1 MAKYIEFGFR
11 NKKLLLPFGVALLQI
26 IINALD
32 MVIAEPAKNPILDMI
47 VTGLSEISM
56 PLIHYLNI
64 SSLKHQTNNDNKHR
78 YPWKTKILHFFILF
92 FIFAVYVILNIFVSI
107 QGNLY
112 RQNNKNIQNPHNSG
126 FSCLESLEMIFIC
139 LVSIFLLKYKYFRH
153 HIISIIIFILL
164 CISIDLILDNFP
176 YIYDRG
182 VLFIVISIILVIL
195 DAIDYG
201 YQKYMMDVLF
211 YPFWSIALIIGIVN
225 LIIFGLILIICLF
238 TGEENSN
245 KEKNFLFIAFY
256 HYFSVVKVGLI
267 LTKQLVLNYILTFFL
282 NLLRVLTILYF
293 TPDYILISFAISR
306 IVNVVIETKK
316 YICLALFPLQFFV
329 LMFYLEIIELKFC
342 GLNKN
347 TRKNIQIRGERE
359 INKNISD
366 ISGRMSDLSSRS
378 SNASDI
384 EVTPDYFI
392 GQSPDFYKN
401 GDFNQYYELNEKLEE

>member
-1 MAKYIEFGFR
+1 
-11 NKKLLLPFGVALLQI
+11 
-26 IINALD
+26 
-32 MVIAEPAKNPILDMI
+32 
-47 VTGLSEISM
+47 
-56 PLIHYLNI
+56 
-64 SSLKHQTNNDNKHR
+64 
-78 YPWKTKILHFFILF
+78 
-92 FIFAVYVILNIFVSI
+92 
-107 QGNLY
+107 
-112 RQNNKNIQNPHNSG
+112 
-126 FSCLESLEMIFIC
+126 
-139 LVSIFLLKYKYFRH
+139 
-153 HIISIIIFILL
+153 
-164 CISIDLILDNFP
+164 
-176 YIYDRG
+176 
-182 VLFIVISIILVIL
+182 
-195 DAIDYG
+195 
-201 YQKYMMDVLF
+201 MMDVLF

-256 HYFSVVKVGLI
+256 HYFSLVKVGLI

-282 NLLRVLTILYF
+282 NLLRVLTILHF

>member
-1 MAKYIEFGFR
+1 
-11 NKKLLLPFGVALLQI
+11 
-26 IINALD
+26 
-32 MVIAEPAKNPILDMI
+32 MI

-56 PLIHYLNI
+56 PFIHYLNI

-92 FIFAVYVILNIFVSI
+92 FIFAIYVILNIFVSI

-306 IVNVVIETKK
+306 IVNVVIEIKK

-329 LMFYLEIIELKFC
+329 LMYYLEIIELKFC